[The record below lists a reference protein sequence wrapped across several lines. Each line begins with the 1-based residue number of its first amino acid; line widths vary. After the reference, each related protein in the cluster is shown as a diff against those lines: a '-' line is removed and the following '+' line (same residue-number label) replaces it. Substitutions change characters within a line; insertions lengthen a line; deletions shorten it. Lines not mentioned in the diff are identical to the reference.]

1 MIQRWN
7 LYKVKA
13 VRFFFGVGLAVCL
26 YGWRSW
32 VYIPRSLYFHV
43 LKSFFQVHKHICSD
57 ICVYIYKPNSHP

>member
-7 LYKVKA
+7 LCKVKV
-13 VRFFFGVGLAVCL
+13 VRFFGGGLTVCL
-26 YGWRSW
+26 CGWWSW

-57 ICVYIYKPNSHP
+57 ICLYIYKPNSHP